1 MPDLTEVYGE
11 HCKVEQVLVRAFG
24 FERVFVRAGANALL
38 RAAIDAYAVGYPVHS
53 FGAFNCRMTTGG
65 TSWSAH
71 AWAAAVDIN
80 PSQNPY
86 SSKGLLRT
94 DMPDAFVAAFTRH
107 GFGWG
112 GAWHG
117 TIKDAMH
124 FSLAPTEGGDGVH
137 EPFDPH
143 LQDAADAA
151 WRGHPPAPPPAPKE
165 AGVTAPPWAHEHPG
179 DIQSVH
185 AGCQTVTTWQ
195 QRMQDRGWEIDADGS
210 YGADSE
216 QVCRAFQRE
225 KGLHI
230 DGVLGQDTW
239 RAAWETPIT

>member
-1 MPDLTEVYGE
+1 
-11 HCKVEQVLVRAFG
+11 
-24 FERVFVRAGANALL
+24 
-38 RAAIDAYAVGYPVHS
+38 
-53 FGAFNCRMTTGG
+53 
-65 TSWSAH
+65 
-71 AWAAAVDIN
+71 
-80 PSQNPY
+80 
-86 SSKGLLRT
+86 
-94 DMPDAFVAAFTRH
+94 TRH
-107 GFGWG
+107 GVGWG

-151 WRGHPPAPPPAPKE
+151 WRGHPLAPPPAPKE

-179 DIQSVH
+179 DVRSVH
-185 AGCQTVTTWQ
+185 AGCPTVTTWQ

-230 DGVLGQDTW
+230 DGVLGRDTW
-239 RAAWETPIT
+239 RAAGESARAIWITGWSSSPCSTGHVMSLAASKIISPAEASRRRPRSSSVSRASGAAFRTHDSISSCRASERASRLATSAARAGSLNS

>member
-1 MPDLTEVYGE
+1 MPDLTQVYGE

-24 FERVFVRAGANALL
+24 FERVFVRAGANA
-38 RAAIDAYAVGYPVHS
+38 
-53 FGAFNCRMTTGG
+53 
-65 TSWSAH
+65 
-71 AWAAAVDIN
+71 
-80 PSQNPY
+80 
-86 SSKGLLRT
+86 
-94 DMPDAFVAAFTRH
+94 
-107 GFGWG
+107 
-112 GAWHG
+112 
-117 TIKDAMH
+117 
-124 FSLAPTEGGDGVH
+124 
-137 EPFDPH
+137 
-143 LQDAADAA
+143 A
-151 WRGHPPAPPPAPKE
+151 WRGHPLAPPPAPKE

-179 DIQSVH
+179 DVRSVH